1 MQTIL
6 DHHPFSEHH
15 LNSHKRFKRRAIHP
29 TMSQPNPRHDPLI
42 DLDLLEQRRNR
53 WARHAKAQD
62 FLLRRV
68 SEDLCAR
75 LAIIKREF
83 PKTLILGAHHGI
95 VGKEIAPLDNLDWI
109 ISSEATDALRTQC
122 AGTCIKA
129 HQEWLPFKDGS
140 LDLVLSP
147 LNFHYANDLPGTLI
161 QIRRALKNDG
171 LLLGAMLGGRTL
183 TELRQAWLQAEAEI
197 TGGASPRVA
206 PFADIRD
213 VGALLQRA
221 GFALPVVDS
230 ERLTVNYASPLAL
243 MQELKAMASSNPLV
257 ARSRRPATKQLL
269 KRACEIYSDQ
279 CADPNSGRCPA
290 TFEILTL
297 SAWAPDDSQQKPLP
311 RGSAKMRLAD
321 ALRPSKPSGDG
332 DKSEQ

>member
-1 MQTIL
+1 
-6 DHHPFSEHH
+6 
-15 LNSHKRFKRRAIHP
+15 
-29 TMSQPNPRHDPLI
+29 MSQPDPQHEPLI
-42 DLDLLEQRRNR
+42 DLDLVEQRRDR
-53 WARHAKAQD
+53 WAKHARAQD

-68 SEDLCAR
+68 SEDFSAR
-75 LAIIKREF
+75 LAIIKRTF
-83 PKTLILGAHHGI
+83 QKTLILGAHHGI
-95 VGKEIAPLDNLDWI
+95 VGKEISTRDNVDWI
-109 ISSEATDALRTQC
+109 ISSDTSDALLAQC
-122 AGTCIKA
+122 SGTCIKA
-129 HQEWLPFKDGS
+129 HQEWLPFEEGS

-161 QIRRALKNDG
+161 QIRRALKKDG
-171 LLLGAMLGGRTL
+171 LLLGAMLGGQTL
-183 TELRQAWLQAEAEI
+183 IELRQAWLQAEAEI

-257 ARSRRPATKQLL
+257 ARSRKPVTKRLL
-269 KRACEIYSDQ
+269 KRASEIYSEQ

-297 SAWAPDDSQQKPLP
+297 SAWAPDDSQQQPLP

-321 ALRPSKPSGDG
+321 ALGASTPATHD